1 MMLEDEAG
9 WPIEQLNSDYSA
21 RNTVTVAEFE
31 RVTVLYRSLSEPALA
46 LPGARPGLEF
56 DPATGMQLDLYGTE
70 AGALRPCVVFIHGG
84 YWRSLGRADS
94 AFMASMLAEQGIATA
109 VPDYRLAPD
118 ASMSDIVQDCRMA
131 LAYLWHNAQSLGLD
145 RNRIVVT
152 GSSAGGH
159 LAAALAGGGWQ
170 AGFGLP
176 DQAVAGC
183 LPISGLF
190 ELAPLA
196 ACQVQG
202 WMQFTPAEIAAHSP
216 LRHVPKRCAGVVALA
231 KPEAAGFER
240 QSAAYARAT
249 GWPLLEIAG
258 RHHFDVVLD
267 LADPGSA
274 LSKTLL
280 GLVAGT
286 IAA

>member
-9 WPIEQLNSDYSA
+9 WPIAQLNSDYSA
-21 RNTVTVAEFE
+21 RNTVSVAEFE
-31 RVTVLYRSLSEPALA
+31 RVTALYRSLSDPARA
-46 LPGARPGLEF
+46 LPGARLGSEF

-70 AGALRPCVVFIHGG
+70 AGVLRPCVVFIHGG

-94 AFMASMLAEQGIATA
+94 AFMAGMLAGQGIATA

-131 LAYLWHNAQSLGLD
+131 LAYLWHNAEALGID
-145 RNRIVVT
+145 RARIVVT

-159 LAAALAGGGWQ
+159 LAAALAQGGWQ
-170 AGFGLP
+170 TGFGLP
-176 DQAVAGC
+176 DQALAGC
-183 LPISGLF
+183 LPVSGLF

-216 LRHVPKRCAGVVALA
+216 LRHLPKACAGVVALA

-249 GWPLLEIAG
+249 GWPLLEISG
-258 RHHFDVVLD
+258 RHHFDVILD
-267 LADPGSA
+267 LAEPESA
-274 LSKTLL
+274 LSQALL